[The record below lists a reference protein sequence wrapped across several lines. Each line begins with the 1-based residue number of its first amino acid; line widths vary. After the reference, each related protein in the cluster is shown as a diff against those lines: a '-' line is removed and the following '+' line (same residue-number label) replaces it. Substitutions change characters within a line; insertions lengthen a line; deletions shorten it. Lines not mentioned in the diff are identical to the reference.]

1 MNKIVQF
8 QCIPTDDGGRIYIL
22 RDDGVIWHAPA
33 SKINIE
39 GEWKRL
45 PIFDS
50 FFSQAA
56 PEVMAKPEVEAE
68 PEAEPEVEAEVEAKL
83 EPEVEIIKK
92 TKKKKMNE
100 SSSPSSRL

>member
-8 QCIPTDDGGRIYIL
+8 QCIPTDDGGRIYVL

-56 PEVMAKPEVEAE
+56 PEVMAKPEIK
-68 PEAEPEVEAEVEAKL
+68 PDVEAK
-83 EPEVEIIKK
+83 PDVEVETIKK